1 MTKELEGLATTVQKF
16 KASLKDVLD
25 KTNAEFH
32 QALNGES
39 PISFRGLTTMQDE
52 GNEYLLDPSD
62 ILFWHDPT
70 AYLDEFGRW
79 KGQEILDRHSAIKD
93 YLHESDQI
101 NIFNRFVDVLRK
113 KRVAPFVG
121 AGISRPYKYP
131 LWGELIEYIVK
142 KLESQSISD
151 QKAGKPANTS
161 LQQVKDLILNRD
173 YLTAVQKLYEHNK
186 VIVDNII
193 NTKFDGAENKNLKG
207 IIELIPLLTDGCVIT
222 TNFDKL
228 LERVFEEKSR
238 PFQGFMHG
246 IQQHS
251 GFASQLVQG
260 SRCILKLH
268 GTFEVNETY
277 IFSKQQYD
285 DAYGCDCLDYT
296 KPLAKV
302 LRQIFISHSLVFIGC
317 SLELDRTLE
326 LFLDVVNSNVFDI
339 PNHFAFFPE
348 FESDNNLEKET
359 LISSVGI
366 KPIWYQVT
374 SNEDG
379 SQNLMRVIVL
389 DLKQVRGQ
397 VRHILW

>member
-1 MTKELEGLATTVQKF
+1 M
-16 KASLKDVLD
+16 
-25 KTNAEFH
+25 
-32 QALNGES
+32 
-39 PISFRGLTTMQDE
+39 
-52 GNEYLLDPSD
+52 
-62 ILFWHDPT
+62 
-70 AYLDEFGRW
+70 
-79 KGQEILDRHSAIKD
+79 
-93 YLHESDQI
+93 
-101 NIFNRFVDVLRK
+101 
-113 KRVAPFVG
+113 
-121 AGISRPYKYP
+121 
-131 LWGELIEYIVK
+131 
-142 KLESQSISD
+142 
-151 QKAGKPANTS
+151 
-161 LQQVKDLILNRD
+161 ILNRD
-173 YLTAVQKLYEHNK
+173 YLTAVQKLYEHNQ

-228 LERVFEEKSR
+228 LERVFEEKGR

-379 SQNLMRVIVL
+379 SQNHDQLEQLLSFAIDCANGRAKL
-389 DLKQVRGQ
+389 
-397 VRHILW
+397 